1 MQARDFDNRRELED
15 LLKVRNKTVTQFLM
29 PILVPAEPNQSEG
42 TANFLTGLDGTAP
55 VRRLTEDDLHRD
67 TSRGKAAWDSL
78 TPVQIKRLLNLVK
91 LWEGLRSK
99 NGTATRQAYAHFF
112 PALSAESERI
122 LQNLPDDYRFADRL
136 TELLRESL
144 TSLQLVLWR
153 QKQKFIPSL
162 YCPDFA
168 TAFYLRLLLSA
179 TGKLDFAVCL
189 HCNQIFFPQRRDQTY
204 CSASHRDIARMNRY
218 RRSKNSSGNDVA

>member
-15 LLKVRNKTVTQFLM
+15 LPKVRNKTVTQSLM
-29 PILVPAEPNQSEG
+29 PILIHAEPKESEG
-42 TANFLTGLDGTAP
+42 IANFLTGLDGMSP
-55 VRRLTEDDLHRD
+55 VRRLTEDDLDRK

-78 TPVQIKRLLNLVK
+78 TPAQLNRLLNLVK

-99 NGTATRQAYAHFF
+99 NGSAIRQAYARFF

-122 LQNLPDDYRFADRL
+122 MQDLPDDYRFSDRL

-144 TSLQLVLWR
+144 ISLRLVLWR
-153 QKQKFIPSL
+153 EEQKFIPAF
-162 YCPDFA
+162 YCADFA

-179 TGKLDFAVCL
+179 TRKLDFAVCL
-189 HCNQIFFPQRRDQTY
+189 HCNQIFFPRRRDQAY

-218 RRSKNSSGNDVA
+218 RLSERSGGNDSK